1 MLVIGLTHFLWKQ
14 VDVLFVAALWCVVEL
29 YQGQSLMGRGM
40 NHMQQ
45 PLDMFVLIG
54 EFVQLFQVSTLSAI
68 KAAK

>member
-14 VDVLFVAALWCVVEL
+14 VDVLFVAALWGVVEL

-40 NHMQQ
+40 NQMQQ